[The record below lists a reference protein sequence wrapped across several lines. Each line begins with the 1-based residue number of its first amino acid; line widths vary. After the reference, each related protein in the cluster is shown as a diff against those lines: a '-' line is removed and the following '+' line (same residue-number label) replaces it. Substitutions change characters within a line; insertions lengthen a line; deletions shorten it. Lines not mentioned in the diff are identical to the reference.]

1 MRKFLSILLML
12 CATLLAQTD
21 LTILA
26 VVGEEVITSEDLQQ
40 YVSNAIRG
48 QSPAKA
54 AEIRKDALESFIN
67 KELIY
72 LEFKRLKGQLPQEY
86 LQKRINAD
94 IDRFANGDQQL
105 FEQQLFQQGLTM
117 KEYRERMTKNLAV
130 ELLTHEKVAKGVYF
144 SEQEVLDYYDSH
156 KEDFRVQPKVR
167 IAVIRLKEDGKYAG
181 KVPETIEEIRQKLA
195 NGEEFGELAKEYSEG
210 VNASEGGDLGW
221 QTALTP
227 ALQLLT
233 TKMSV
238 GEINHNPIVIGNS
251 QYLVKLLGYDPGG
264 ILPLDTEQKEKIRAI
279 LTAEETNRRYQEFIR
294 ELYIRFPVLRLTEE

>member
-1 MRKFLSILLML
+1 MRKFLSIFLIL
-12 CATLLAQTD
+12 CATLLAQE
-21 LTILA
+21 LSILA
-26 VVGEEVITSEDLQQ
+26 VVGDEIITTQDLQL
-40 YVSNAIRG
+40 YISNAIRG
-48 QSPAKA
+48 QSPAKV
-54 AEIRKDALESFIN
+54 AEIRKDALDSIIN
-67 KELIY
+67 RELIY
-72 LEFKRLKGQLPQEY
+72 LEFKRLKGQLPQDF
-86 LQKRINAD
+86 LQRHINAE
-94 IDRFANGDQQL
+94 INRFANGDERL
-105 FEQQLFQQGLTM
+105 FEQQLYEQGLTM
-117 KEYRERMTKNLAV
+117 KEYRERMSKNLAV

-144 SEQEVLDYYDSH
+144 SEQDVQDYYDSH
-156 KEDFRVQPKVR
+156 QEDFRVQPKVR

-195 NGEEFGELAKEYSEG
+195 HGEEFGELAKEYSEG

-264 ILPLDTEQKEKIRAI
+264 VLPLDPEQKEKIRAI
-279 LTAEETNRRYQEFIR
+279 LTVAETNRRYQEFIR
-294 ELYIRFPVLRLTEE
+294 ELYIRFPVLRMTEE

>member
-1 MRKFLSILLML
+1 MRKFLSIFLIL
-12 CATLLAQTD
+12 CATLLAQE
-21 LTILA
+21 LSILA
-26 VVGEEVITSEDLQQ
+26 VVGDEIITTQDLQL
-40 YVSNAIRG
+40 YISNAIRG
-48 QSPAKA
+48 QSPVKV
-54 AEIRKDALESFIN
+54 AEIRKDALDSIIN
-67 KELIY
+67 RELIY
-72 LEFKRLKGQLPQEY
+72 LEFKRLKGQLPQDF
-86 LQKRINAD
+86 LQRHINAE
-94 IDRFANGDQQL
+94 INRFANGDERL
-105 FEQQLFQQGLTM
+105 FEQQLYEQGLTM
-117 KEYRERMTKNLAV
+117 KEYRERMSKNLAV

-144 SEQEVLDYYDSH
+144 SEQDVQDYYDSH
-156 KEDFRVQPKVR
+156 QEDFRVQPKVR

-264 ILPLDTEQKEKIRAI
+264 VLPLDPEQKEKIRAI
-279 LTAEETNRRYQEFIR
+279 LTVAETNRRYQEFIR
-294 ELYIRFPVLRLTEE
+294 ELYIRFPVLRMTEE